1 MAQLEITQVRS
12 LIGAKANQRATVR
25 SLGLRRLH
33 HTVVHPDRPEV
44 RGMVA
49 KISHLVEVR
58 YAGAD
63 EVVELQPGQEPK
75 GEGHLAAGPSVRDD
89 EVTALREAEAEALA
103 EPGRAAAGSVVE
115 HAAGLTAT
123 DAPDAPE
130 ARTDATG
137 EVRNLGVESRSALP
151 NAVTAPVTAG
161 DPATTGPQ
169 AGAPEHVDA
178 REAARAE
185 PAPEAAAGV
194 DDEALADPRGAL
206 DAAVAAGDLSADEAE
221 RAREEIA
228 EETGTVGRPRDEE
241 TS

>member
-1 MAQLEITQVRS
+1 VAQLEITQVRS

-33 HTVVHPDRPEV
+33 HTVVQPDRPEI

-63 EVVELQPGQEPK
+63 EVVDLQPGQEPK

-115 HAAGLTAT
+115 HPAGLTAT
-123 DAPDAPE
+123 DAPEAPE

-137 EVRNLGVESRSALP
+137 AVRNLGVESRSALP
-151 NAVTAPVTAG
+151 NAVTAAVAPA

-169 AGAPEHVDA
+169 ADAPENVDA
-178 REAARAE
+178 REAAV
-185 PAPEAAAGV
+185 V

-206 DAAVAAGDLSADEAE
+206 DAAVAAGDLSAGEAE
-221 RAREEIA
+221 RAREELA
-228 EETGTVGRPRDEE
+228 EETGTVGRPRDRDEE